1 MRQIPAESAPERPV
15 SVRPDLKVQERLQ
28 AAQNLTR
35 AYEAKTGKPPSML
48 SQWIGRL
55 WQSMST
61 ALFRSSQ
68 TSRQYTVQ
76 APVTPQPY
84 NKLQPVPQLDV
95 PSKLLAQPV
104 PPAPVTPSKLDVRM
118 QPAQPPVTV
127 VFPKTQPETA
137 ETLPSLK
144 DCIDRMFAALKAH
157 ARNAPNTNPN
167 TDPTVRAALD
177 AYAAAFLRSPYY
189 TKMREADALNG
200 GATTEMLSLAQ
211 SGDLE
216 GLRRANT
223 AYSQRLG
230 ERGGYANQPGVAL
243 NDEQLLQ
250 LRDGLLRDEA
260 KIRAA
265 ESPLARF
272 TKLLDVAGNA
282 PGYQLTVTGEGT
294 ITVGKKG
301 QAAPETRDEE
311 PKDLADSVVQLVAAL
326 KAYTGSA
333 PDADPAIR
341 KAVRTY
347 VDFFKRSREYAD
359 MVFYDKTDEAWFKE
373 VSALALVNDR
383 EGIRTVNEKYSKKL
397 KEHRVDPANL
407 DRYMRFKLPENPS
420 EVMGY
425 LLTAKPKQ
433 RTPLQEYT
441 AKLNIGQ
448 FAPGYAL
455 TVANDDAI
463 SVSRQ

>member
-1 MRQIPAESAPERPV
+1 MRPIPVESGLERPDQM
-15 SVRPDLKVQERLQ
+15 RPEQKVQQRLQ

-35 AYEAKTGKPPSML
+35 TYEGRTGRSPGML

-61 ALFRSSQ
+61 AFFRPSPAP
-68 TSRQYTVQ
+68 RHFAVQ

-84 NKLQPVPQLDV
+84 NKLQPVPQFDV
-95 PSKLLAQPV
+95 PSKSFQQPAA
-104 PPAPVTPSKLDVRM
+104 PSPSPATPSKLDVRV
-118 QPAQPPVTV
+118 QPVQPPVTV
-127 VFPKTQPETA
+127 VFPKTQPETT

-144 DCIDRMFAALKAH
+144 DCIDRMFAALRAYTGD
-157 ARNAPNTNPN
+157 APNA
-167 TDPTVRAALD
+167 DPTVRAALD

-200 GATTEMLSLAQ
+200 GANKEMLSLAQ

-216 GLRRANT
+216 GLRKVNT

-230 ERGGYANQPGVAL
+230 ERGGAANQPGVVL

-250 LRDGLLRDEA
+250 LRDGLLRDAA
-260 KIRAA
+260 KTRAT
-265 ESPLARF
+265 EPPLARF
-272 TKLLDVAGNA
+272 TKLLDIAGNA

-301 QAAPETRDEE
+301 QAAPESRDNE
-311 PKDLADSVVQLVAAL
+311 PKDLADSIVRLVAAL
-326 KAYTGSA
+326 NAYKGSA

-341 KAVRTY
+341 SAVRTY
-347 VDFFKRSREYAD
+347 VEFFKRSPEYAD
-359 MVFYDKTDEAWFKE
+359 MMFYDKTDEDWFNEIKP
-373 VSALALVNDR
+373 LALVNNR
-383 EGIRTVNEKYSKKL
+383 SGIRAVNEKYSKIL
-397 KEHRVDPANL
+397 KDRGVPANL
-407 DRYMRFKLPENPS
+407 DNRYMRFQLPENPS

-425 LLTAKPKQ
+425 LLTAKPKR

-448 FAPGYAL
+448 FAPGYRL
-455 TVANDDAI
+455 TVAANDAI
-463 SVSRQ
+463 SATRQ